1 MTQMAE
7 KIFVPN
13 DTWYRKFVNTLK
25 SSYTL
30 LVLAKLLNPGRR
42 VEINNIERDLR
53 KAESRNDIILDVV
66 CGDGYWTRY
75 FSKFVNRAYG
85 IEPYEVDL
93 KKAQRYANP
102 KTEFVG
108 GTAEK
113 MNFDDGTFNKVVS
126 VCVFEHLY
134 NDVEAFREF
143 NRVLKQNGSVYATV
157 DSLQSPYVTAE
168 HTKWHMDACYCKQ
181 LYTTESITE
190 KLKRA
195 GFRHVEAYYI
205 LGSRISVFWEVTM
218 EKMGVFAFFMLP
230 FFYPAILLLERK
242 PRPSGYKIFVKA
254 TK

>member
-1 MTQMAE
+1 MIQMAE

-13 DTWYRKFVNTLK
+13 DTLYRKLVNTLK
-25 SSYTL
+25 SNYVL

-42 VEINNIERDLR
+42 VEINNIESGVRTPGADRDVL
-53 KAESRNDIILDVV
+53 LDVG

-75 FSKFVNRAYG
+75 FSKYVSRAYG

-93 KKAQRYANP
+93 KKAQKYANP
-102 KTEFVG
+102 KTEFVA

-113 MNFDDGTFNKVVS
+113 MRFDDGTFNKVVS

-143 NRVLKQNGSVYATV
+143 NRVLAPDGLLLATV
-157 DSLQSPYVTAE
+157 DSLESPYVTKE
-168 HTKWHMDACYCKQ
+168 HRDWHMVACYCKQ
-181 LYTTESITE
+181 LYTTQSITE
-190 KLKRA
+190 KLKLA

-205 LGSRISVFWEVTM
+205 IGSRISVFWEVTM

-242 PRPSGYKIFVKA
+242 PRKSGYKIFVKA